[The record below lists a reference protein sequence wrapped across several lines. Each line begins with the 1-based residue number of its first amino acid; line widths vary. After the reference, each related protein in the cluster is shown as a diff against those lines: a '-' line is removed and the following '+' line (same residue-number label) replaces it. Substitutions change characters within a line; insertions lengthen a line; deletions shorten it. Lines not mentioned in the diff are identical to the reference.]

1 MRALVRLRWPLLL
14 ALAGALLA
22 PWLSQDFMI
31 FLICMVAA
39 ERLAS
44 YLWRRACRVR
54 MSTRWREAAK
64 APATART
71 AGITRVQR
79 GAPIA
84 LIRVLD
90 AACSSCQGHGCE
102 ACAYTGLD

>member
-14 ALAGALLA
+14 AIAGALLA
-22 PWLSQDFMI
+22 PWLSRDFMI
-31 FLICMVAA
+31 FLTCMVVA

-44 YLWRRACRVR
+44 HLWLRACRER
-54 MSTRWREAAK
+54 MRPHGRETSMAQESLSAAD
-64 APATART
+64 TA
-71 AGITRVQR
+71 RVQR
-79 GAPIA
+79 GASIA

>member
-1 MRALVRLRWPLLL
+1 MRTLARLRWPLLL

-22 PWLSQDFMI
+22 PWLSRDFMI
-31 FLICMVAA
+31 FLIGMVVA
-39 ERLAS
+39 EHLAS
-44 YLWRRACRVR
+44 YFWRRSCRTR
-54 MSTRWREAAK
+54 MGTQRRKAAVTPESTS
-64 APATART
+64 T
-71 AGITRVQR
+71 AGTARVQR
-79 GAPIA
+79 GSSIA

>member
-22 PWLSQDFMI
+22 PGLSRDFMI

-39 ERLAS
+39 ERLAR
-44 YLWRRACRVR
+44 YLGRRACWART
-54 MSTRWREAAK
+54 STQWREAAT
-64 APATART
+64 APETPRT
-71 AGITRVQR
+71 AGPARVQR

-84 LIRVLD
+84 LIQVLD

-102 ACAYTGLD
+102 ACAYTGLA